1 MSTFRSK
8 LARQGMRCEPLMPV
22 PVIPVLAIARTAP
35 KPLYPLPL
43 PFQPQQQEV
52 TPPAI
57 VPMEIGEYPPAT
69 FATPGTI
76 LSNKTGYMPPGY
88 LVCDGSEVSRTQ
100 YATLFS
106 IIGTYYGEGDH
117 YSTFHLPNLQNDCDP
132 NAIYIIK
139 YDMTPTQCPTNC
151 VTTSSSGNNNPII
164 IYTSGG
170 SGGTGTSEV
179 ITIVGPTGAS
189 GPTASTGPTG
199 PSGQNG
205 QNGINGQDGNTGPT
219 GLMGI
224 MGPTGPI
231 GPIFYVTPNGLTGS
245 YGELTGGTGPTQ
257 PIYINPASVPL
268 QILPYPLAYIPAP
281 GTILL
286 NTFNFVPPGYL
297 ACDGAELNRAQ
308 YSYLYDMI
316 GTYYGHG
323 DGSTTFNLPLL
334 VNEYTPT
341 YRYIIRYDLQ
351 NIPCVVL
358 APDLQLS
365 GLNLSNSSMEIT

>member
-1 MSTFRSK
+1 MSAFRSR
-8 LARQGMRCEPLMPV
+8 LARQGQRCEPLMPV
-22 PVIPVLAIARTAP
+22 PVIPVLAIARTPP
-35 KPLYPLPL
+35 KPMYPLPL
-43 PFQPQQQEV
+43 PFQPPPQE
-52 TPPAI
+52 PAPLPAV
-57 VPMEIGEYPPAT
+57 VPMVIGEYPPAT

-106 IIGTYYGEGDH
+106 VIGTYYGEGDH

-151 VTTSSSGNNNPII
+151 VSSSSGSTNPII
-164 IYTSGG
+164 IYTPSG

-179 ITIVGPTGAS
+179 ITIVGPTGSTGSTSSTGA
-189 GPTASTGPTG
+189 TGPTG
-199 PSGQNG
+199 EIGPTGPLG
-205 QNGINGQDGNTGPT
+205 TGPT
-219 GLMGI
+219 GLMGL

-245 YGELTGGTGPTQ
+245 YGELTGGTGPDQ

-297 ACDGAELNRAQ
+297 ACDGAEIDRAQ

-316 GTYYGHG
+316 GTYYGSG
-323 DGSTTFNLPLL
+323 NGTTTFNVPLL

-365 GLNLSNSSMEIT
+365 GMSLTNASMEIT

>member
-1 MSTFRSK
+1 
-8 LARQGMRCEPLMPV
+8 
-22 PVIPVLAIARTAP
+22 
-35 KPLYPLPL
+35 
-43 PFQPQQQEV
+43 
-52 TPPAI
+52 
-57 VPMEIGEYPPAT
+57 MEIGEYPPAT

-106 IIGTYYGEGDH
+106 VIGTYYGEGDH

-151 VTTSSSGNNNPII
+151 VSNSSGSTNPII

-179 ITIVGPTGAS
+179 ITIIGPTGSTGSTSSTGA
-189 GPTASTGPTG
+189 TGPTG
-199 PSGQNG
+199 EIGPTGPLG
-205 QNGINGQDGNTGPT
+205 TGPT
-219 GLMGI
+219 GLMGL

-245 YGELTGGTGPTQ
+245 YGELTGGTGPDQ

-297 ACDGAELNRAQ
+297 ACDGAEIDRAQ

-316 GTYYGHG
+316 GTYYGSG
-323 DGSTTFNLPLL
+323 NGTTTFNVPLL

-341 YRYIIRYDLQ
+341 YRYIIRFDLQ

-358 APDLQLS
+358 APDLQLTGMS
-365 GLNLSNSSMEIT
+365 ISNASMEIT